1 MINNVGWEY
10 LVWTNMFQELMII
23 STWNS
28 MKQLRRDT
36 EVRYTT
42 NLLGKTKKQQLD
54 SNKSWRLRS
63 LKRQLVK
70 NANILDKRN

>member
-10 LVWTNMFQELMII
+10 LVWTNMFQKLMVI